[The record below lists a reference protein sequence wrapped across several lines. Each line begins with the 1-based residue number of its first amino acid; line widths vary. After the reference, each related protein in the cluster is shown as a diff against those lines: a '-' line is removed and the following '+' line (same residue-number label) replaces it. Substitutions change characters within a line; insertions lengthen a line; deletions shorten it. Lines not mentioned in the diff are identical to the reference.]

1 MNVQDW
7 VHILFRSLGAV
18 VILFALTRILG
29 KKQISQLTFFEYVT
43 GIALGEIAGFMST
56 GVENSYLHGLVALS
70 VWFVLPFL
78 GELVTLRSKTL
89 REWFEGKGTVLI
101 KEGKVLEDNLKK
113 ERYTADELLEQL
125 RTKSVFRVADVEFAT
140 LEASGELSVLLK
152 KENQP
157 LTPAM
162 LGIKVAPEEE
172 PQTVI
177 MDGNILDEPLA
188 AMGLNRGWL
197 HTELEKQGFL
207 LENVFLGQVDAAH
220 QLFLDLYDDQ
230 VQVPEPQTKAVLMA
244 TLKKCGADLELYAL
258 SVEQDEA
265 KRMYGHCARIMNAVI
280 RDMTPLLER

>member
-1 MNVQDW
+1 MQDW
-7 VHILFRSLGAV
+7 VHILFRSLGTIV
-18 VILFALTRILG
+18 MLFVLTRILG

-43 GIALGEIAGFMST
+43 GITLGEIAGFLST
-56 GVENSYLHGLVALS
+56 DVERSYLHGVIALA
-70 VWFVLPFL
+70 VWFALPL
-78 GELVTLRSKTL
+78 LVELVTLRSKTL
-89 REWFEGKGTVLI
+89 REWLEGKGTVLI

-125 RTKSVFRVADVEFAT
+125 RAKSVFRVADVEFAT
-140 LEASGELSVLLK
+140 LEASGELSVMLK

-177 MDGNILDEPLA
+177 MDGNIMDEPLA
-188 AMGLNRGWL
+188 VMGLNRGWL
-197 HTELEKQGFL
+197 HTELEKQGYL

-220 QLFLDLYDDQ
+220 QLYLDLYDDQ

-244 TLKKCGADLELYAL
+244 TLKKCGADLELFAL
-258 SVEQDEA
+258 SVDDSGA
-265 KRMYGHCARIMNAVI
+265 KQMYGGCASTMNAI
-280 RDMTPLLER
+280 IQDMTPLLER